1 MNLTDSTE
9 YKLSGKHYI
18 KKVFINLSR
27 IACFYLLVLVHMQI
41 NVVHSGLS
49 SRSALHDSQSAFL
62 QRIQKV
68 LPVLLLFDIVLCLIQ
83 VTVIFFLIFKNRKP
97 KIISKLLHDHYHNII
112 LSFWFMHKIDTLF
125 EHMQSYR
132 TSNNKTSKKMVNI
145 NSSKKYITRLACH
158 GII

>member
-1 MNLTDSTE
+1 M
-9 YKLSGKHYI
+9 
-18 KKVFINLSR
+18 
-27 IACFYLLVLVHMQI
+27 LVLSFSTGTYA
-41 NVVHSGLS
+41 NKCSGFWITLY
-49 SRSALHDSQSAFL
+49 RSALHDSQSAFL

-68 LPVLLLFDIVLCLIQ
+68 LLVLLLFDIVLCLIQ
-83 VTVIFFLIFKNRKP
+83 VTVTFFLIFKNWKP
-97 KIISKLLHDHYHNII
+97 KIISNFLHDHNYNII
-112 LSFWFMHKIDTLF
+112 LSFWFMYEMDTLF